1 MVASSVSATNR
12 SRPGRP
18 VNLDSLPAVPR
29 PGQPCRLSSGPMQ
42 LPSTTHGR
50 DLVVVCVGAGGGGGI
65 DGKARVGVRAYIQSQ
80 QQEEHV
86 VVVVVCAVIG
96 ISRRRRAQHVIPY
109 GGSVRLGGVPPT
121 S

>member
-1 MVASSVSATNR
+1 
-12 SRPGRP
+12 
-18 VNLDSLPAVPR
+18 
-29 PGQPCRLSSGPMQ
+29 MQ